1 MTKRVTKWILLAAVV
16 VCCVFAGNE
25 ILTKAENGKEN
36 TIADGV
42 FIGNISVGGMTEEEA
57 TAAINDYAQSVNQA
71 VFTLTANGKDVKVT
85 AEELGITLKNTQAV
99 QEAMA
104 VGKTGNLI
112 KRYKDSKDLEHGGK
126 VFELPLSV
134 NETAATEVLTQ
145 KAKTLNNEAVNNG
158 LTRVN
163 GQFQLI
169 EGSSGVEVN
178 IAKSV
183 EEIENLLRK

>member
-85 AEELGITLKNTQAV
+85 A
-99 QEAMA
+99 
-104 VGKTGNLI
+104 
-112 KRYKDSKDLEHGGK
+112 
-126 VFELPLSV
+126 F
-134 NETAATEVLTQ
+134 
-145 KAKTLNNEAVNNG
+145 
-158 LTRVN
+158 
-163 GQFQLI
+163 
-169 EGSSGVEVN
+169 
-178 IAKSV
+178 
-183 EEIENLLRK
+183 